1 METEQSRE
9 KSRVQF
15 HRVFDRW
22 LRAHQVD
29 RNADVLILGAS
40 AEDGRSFRQAGFTNV
55 TLSQISASEQPTA
68 GAPSELTSLDAEDLA
83 LQDGHCDVVFVHE
96 VLHHCRSPHR
106 GLCEMLRVSR
116 CHVAVMEPHD
126 SATMR
131 LLTRL
136 KFSSPFEL
144 PAVIGNDY
152 VRGGVRDTCVPNY
165 LYRWSERDV
174 RKSVSSFLPE
184 YEVSVFCF
192 PYWDFNIT
200 EEMLELRTEARLS
213 ILLRIFGKRNF
224 LRTLRF
230 IQAVLNRIPPLR
242 SQGNKFFFAIRRDET
257 LRPWLERRDGEVAFR
272 LPPDQS
278 G

>member
-1 METEQSRE
+1 MEPERSGE

-22 LRAHQVD
+22 LQAHQVD
-29 RNADVLILGAS
+29 RTGDVLILGAS
-40 AEDGRSFRQAGFTNV
+40 AEDGHSFEQAGFSNV
-55 TLSQISASEQPTA
+55 TLSQISASEQPA
-68 GAPSELTSLDAEDLA
+68 EEPSSEVAYLDAEDLA
-83 LQDGHCDVVFVHE
+83 LEDGYCDVVFVHE

-106 GLCEMLRVSR
+106 AVCEMLRITR
-116 CHVAVMEPHD
+116 RHVAVMEPHD
-126 SATMR
+126 SLAMR

-144 PAVIGNDY
+144 PAVIGNNC
-152 VRGGVRDTCVPNY
+152 VRGGVRDTCIPNY

-174 RKSVSSFLPE
+174 RKLASSFLPE
-184 YEVSVFCF
+184 FEISVFCY

-213 ILLRIFGKRNF
+213 GLYRIFGKTNF
-224 LRTLRF
+224 LRLLRL
-230 IQAVLNRIPPLR
+230 IQAVLNRVPPLR
-242 SQGNKFFFAIRRDET
+242 AQGNKFFFAVRREET

-272 LPPDQS
+272 LPQDQS
-278 G
+278 E